1 MRSDVFYAVFVM
13 CMLLSPGIIT
23 KACAFNSQC
32 DWNYYRIECG
42 PRHGVPAYTHEYSS
56 NGTIYVC
63 GVTNER
69 ANHMVTCTKCGYYD
83 IEVVE
88 RTCNILHSVCGS
100 SMYCV
105 CR

>member
-1 MRSDVFYAVFVM
+1 MKKAIFCAVFVM
-13 CMLLSPGIIT
+13 CMLLSPGLIT
-23 KACAFNSQC
+23 KACPYNPAC
-32 DWNYYRIECG
+32 DGLNYRMTCMD
-42 PRHGVPAYTHEYSS
+42 RHGVPAYTHEYSS

-83 IEVVE
+83 IEVME
-88 RTCNILHSVCGS
+88 RTCNILHSVCGN
-100 SMYCV
+100 SMYYV